1 MFFYSYRV
9 VIKFMPR
16 KIDVDS
22 TTGNKLLRLFRKL
35 TLSQGKKY
43 MTDLAS
49 ELNCSPQTIGRLM
62 SEIENELGSQI
73 ESGFDSHRKWFRF
86 KSSNSNTLGVDTE
99 EIRYLSLCRDLADPY
114 LNDDVR
120 ERLDK
125 LILDLS
131 IKQLGKAKFNQEYTK
146 IYDPEYSFFSKGLI
160 DYTPYVNIINKL
172 ERAAQGKFIL
182 KIVYHSSKSNKTKD
196 ILYVPKQF
204 VCLSNALYVIGAS
217 VAEDFSFEK
226 QKTLS
231 VHRIERVD
239 NTERKVDFAIP
250 KADVSDFGLPWSKE
264 PVTFTI
270 TFKPGDAVTYVQE
283 RQWCKNQK
291 MKILSN
297 GELELTLV
305 TKSVPEV
312 ISWCRGFGD
321 KVFVITKKIRS
332 NQRSFISKMI

>member
-1 MFFYSYRV
+1 MVNR
-9 VIKFMPR
+9 FMPR
-16 KIDVDS
+16 KIDVDA

-35 TLSQGKKY
+35 MLSHGRHY
-43 MTDLAS
+43 MSDLAR

-62 SEIENELGSQI
+62 IEIENELGSQI
-73 ESGFDSHRKWFRF
+73 ESGLDCHRKWFRF
-86 KSSNSNTLGVDTE
+86 NPTNSNTLGIDTE

-114 LNDDVR
+114 LNNDVR

-131 IKQLGKAKFNQEYTK
+131 IKQLGETKFNQEYTK
-146 IYDPEYSFFSKGLI
+146 IYDPEYSFFSKGQI

-172 ERAAQGKFIL
+172 ERAAREENIL
-182 KIVYHSSKSNKTKD
+182 KVVYRSSKSNKTKT

-217 VAEDFSFEK
+217 LNEDFSFEK

-231 VHRIERVD
+231 VHRID
-239 NTERKVDFAIP
+239 NVEKTEHKVDFVIP

-270 TFKPGDAVTYVQE
+270 TFKPGNAVTYVQE

-291 MKILSN
+291 MNILSN
-297 GELELTLV
+297 GELELTIV

-321 KVFVITKKIRS
+321 NVIEVRINNIEIDDIRTNTYVNKK
-332 NQRSFISKMI
+332 

>member
-1 MFFYSYRV
+1 
-9 VIKFMPR
+9 MPR
-16 KIDVDS
+16 KIDVDA

-35 TLSQGKKY
+35 MLSHGRHY
-43 MTDLAS
+43 TTDLAR

-62 SEIENELGSQI
+62 NEIEKELGAQI
-73 ESGFDSHRKWFRF
+73 ESGIESHKKWFRIR
-86 KSSNSNTLGVDTE
+86 SSNTNTLGIDTE

-114 LNDDVR
+114 LNDNVR

-125 LILDLS
+125 LILELS
-131 IKQLGKAKFNQEYTK
+131 IKQLGEAKFNQEYTK
-146 IYDPEYSFFSKGLI
+146 IYDPEYCFFSKGLI

-172 ERAAQGKFIL
+172 ERAARDENIL
-182 KIVYHSSKSNKTKD
+182 KIVYHSSKSNQTKT
-196 ILYVPKQF
+196 ILFVPKQF

-217 VAEDFSFEK
+217 LKDDFTYEK

-231 VHRIERVD
+231 VHRIDSVD
-239 NTERKVDFAIP
+239 KTDNKVDFAIP
-250 KADVSDFGLPWSKE
+250 KADVTDFGLPWSKD

-270 TFKPGDAVTYVQE
+270 TFKAGNAVTYVQE

-291 MKILSN
+291 MKSLSN
-297 GELELTLV
+297 GNLVLTLV

-321 KVFVITKKIRS
+321 RILSIQIDGKMVDDITK
-332 NQRSFISKMI
+332 NQFIDD

>member
-1 MFFYSYRV
+1 
-9 VIKFMPR
+9 MPR
-16 KIDVDS
+16 KIDVDA

-35 TLSQGKKY
+35 MLSHGRHY
-43 MTDLAS
+43 TTDLAR

-62 SEIENELGSQI
+62 NEIEKELGAQI
-73 ESGFDSHRKWFRF
+73 ESGIDSHKKWFRIR
-86 KSSNSNTLGVDTE
+86 SSNSNTLGIDTE

-114 LNDDVR
+114 LNDNVR

-131 IKQLGKAKFNQEYTK
+131 IKQLGEAKFNQEYTK
-146 IYDPEYSFFSKGLI
+146 IYDPEYSFFAKGQI
-160 DYTPYVNIINKL
+160 DYSPYVNIINKL
-172 ERAAQGKFIL
+172 ERAAREETVL
-182 KIVYHSSKSNKTKD
+182 NVVYRSSKSKLTKN

-217 VAEDFSFEK
+217 LKDDLTFEK

-231 VHRIERVD
+231 VHRIESVD
-239 NTERKVDFAIP
+239 KTEHKSDFVIP
-250 KADVSDFGLPWSKE
+250 KADISDFGLPWSME

-270 TFKPGDAVTYVQE
+270 IFKPGNAVTYVQE
-283 RQWCKNQK
+283 RQWCKNQR
-291 MKILSN
+291 MKTLSN
-297 GELELTLV
+297 GELELTIV

-321 KVFVITKKIRS
+321 R
-332 NQRSFISKMI
+332 ISKVILNGIKVEDLNKI